1 MARIG
6 KKILTIPSGVEVKV
20 ESGQVTVK
28 GAKATLTQAI
38 DPVIVVKV
46 EGGKVTTV
54 YEGNDKQGLSLQG
67 TYNSLLNNMIQGVT
81 KGFEKTLDLVGVGYR
96 AALAGKKLSLQLG
109 YSHPVEV
116 DPPAGVTFE
125 VAGGTRIIVRGADR
139 QKVGQTAAEIRLLRE
154 VEPYKGKGIKY
165 LGEIV
170 RRKAGKAAKA
180 GAGGGAA

>member
-6 KKILTIPSGVEVKV
+6 KKILTIPAGVEIKV
-20 ESGQVTVK
+20 EGGRVTVK
-28 GAKATLTQAI
+28 GAKATLTQTI
-38 DPVIVVKV
+38 DPVILVKID
-46 EGGKVTTV
+46 GGKVTTV
-54 YEGNDKQGLSLQG
+54 YTGDDKQGLSLQG
-67 TYNSLLNNMIQGVT
+67 TYNSLINNMIQGVT